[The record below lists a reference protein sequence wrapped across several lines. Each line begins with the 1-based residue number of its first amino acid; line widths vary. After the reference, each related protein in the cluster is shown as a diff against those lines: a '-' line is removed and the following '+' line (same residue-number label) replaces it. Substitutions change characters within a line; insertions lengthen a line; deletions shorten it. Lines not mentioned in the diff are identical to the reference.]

1 MSDVIDHVT
10 IRVSD
15 LARSRE
21 FYEAA
26 LAALEFRVL
35 YEAGDERGRSVAFGR
50 PGADDFAIHEP
61 IASPGQD
68 TVTRGLH
75 VAFRADNAESVEAF
89 HAAAVA
95 HGGRS
100 IGGPGPR
107 PEYSQGYFGAFVLD
121 PDGNNVE
128 AVWHA
133 PGPLE
138 S

>member
-61 IASPGQD
+61 IASPGQ
-68 TVTRGLH
+68 RH
-75 VAFRADNAESVEAF
+75 R
-89 HAAAVA
+89 HARTARRV
-95 HGGRS
+95 
-100 IGGPGPR
+100 PG
-107 PEYSQGYFGAFVLD
+107 
-121 PDGNNVE
+121 
-128 AVWHA
+128 
-133 PGPLE
+133 
-138 S
+138 